1 MKTIKLA
8 ASCFVIGLVLTP
20 AAGFSGDKDVDRGR
34 SGKTGGTGEFIKDS
48 AITSKIKAKIA
59 ADKHARTADIKVD
72 TDKDGVVVLSGTAE
86 SQAAMHQAI
95 SISRSVDGVTKIINH
110 IRI

>member
-8 ASCFVIGLVLTP
+8 ASCFVMGLVLTP
-20 AAGFSGDKDVDRGR
+20 AAGFSGKDVDRGR